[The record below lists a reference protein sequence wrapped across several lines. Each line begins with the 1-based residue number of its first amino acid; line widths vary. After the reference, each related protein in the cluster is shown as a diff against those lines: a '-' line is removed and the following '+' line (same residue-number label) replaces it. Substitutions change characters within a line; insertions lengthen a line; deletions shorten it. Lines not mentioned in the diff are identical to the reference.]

1 MNELDSNEGNPTPS
15 GSTPAASATREE
27 SGGTVPPGSDFAKP
41 EGGRAPPFKSSNGA
55 TNSTSSVN
63 PPGESASPVRI
74 PKDATHPKAVHPAE
88 LPD

>member
-1 MNELDSNEGNPTPS
+1 
-15 GSTPAASATREE
+15 
-27 SGGTVPPGSDFAKP
+27 
-41 EGGRAPPFKSSNGA
+41 
-55 TNSTSSVN
+55 VN